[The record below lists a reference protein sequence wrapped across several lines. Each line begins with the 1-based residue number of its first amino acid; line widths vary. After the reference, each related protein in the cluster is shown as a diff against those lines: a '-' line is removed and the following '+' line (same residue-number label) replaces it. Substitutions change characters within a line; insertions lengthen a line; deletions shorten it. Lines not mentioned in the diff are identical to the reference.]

1 MVFIVMNTKT
11 YNDNRSQS
19 NCQVINS
26 SNDADDSSWAQRVQK
41 LAKALCEGD
50 RELFY
55 REYSEM
61 SRTVGTRILSDWGW
75 RGDIYQDAQDVASEC
90 TLVLLKQESK
100 GAGVFK
106 QEKRTH
112 AQLCGYLSRTIW
124 QSCAQRIMQLQKEM
138 KAPVVSLEALKQES
152 GFDLSELRDN
162 CLSSPDKRLALEEAI
177 EKMQQ
182 DRRSYSKLPKGITP
196 LDCVLDEAVAKAV
209 LQETVPTRTLERY
222 RKQIRETIALEMD
235 IDLER
240 RKRLARRWA
249 PKPTRDKG
257 RDSVGGSQK
266 PPM

>member
-1 MVFIVMNTKT
+1 MKDKT
-11 YNDNRSQS
+11 YNNNESQPT
-19 NCQVINS
+19 CQVINS
-26 SNDADDSSWAQRVQK
+26 NNEADDSSWAQRVQK
-41 LAKALCEGD
+41 LAEALCEGD

-61 SRTVGTRILSDWGW
+61 SRTVATRIMSDWGW

-90 TLVLLKQESK
+90 ALVLLKQESRS
-100 GAGVFK
+100 AGIFK
-106 QEKRTH
+106 EDKRTQAH
-112 AQLCGYLSRTIW
+112 FCGYLRRTIW
-124 QSCAQRIMQLQKEM
+124 KSCKQRIMQLQRDM
-138 KAPVVSLEALKQES
+138 KAPVLSLEDLKEEY
-152 GFDLSELRDN
+152 GFDLNELRDN
-162 CLSSPDKRLALEEAI
+162 CLSSPDKRLALKEAI

-196 LDCVLDEAVAKAV
+196 MDCVLDEAVAKAV

-235 IDLER
+235 IDLGR

-249 PKPTRDKG
+249 SKLTHDKE

-266 PPM
+266 PAM